1 MTQKDY
7 NLEEIKTLEEKLLN
21 PLIRKSSI
29 EVSKLLADDFIEYG
43 SSGLIYNKQIVI
55 NDLQSECPINFGTR
69 DFKIKKLATDVI
81 LATYIAV
88 KYNDTGIEE
97 SSSLRSSI
105 WKLNDGN
112 WQMIFHQGTKIFDDV
127 ILEEYNINWPV
138 KAATEINIIKQKC
151 KFNWICDIQ
160 HFGSTAIIGLKSKP
174 IIDIMIG
181 VTDINMAQAL
191 VPVLESM
198 GYCFWSDNPKKDRMF
213 FVKGMPPYGK
223 QRTHHIHVFEVNSYE
238 WMARQAF
245 RDYLNTNPEERAAYQ
260 NLKEMLANKFFED
273 RETYTSAKSEFVDS
287 IVKNTAEYKI
297 SQDTSDSHTL
307 KS

>member
-88 KYNDTGIEE
+88 KYNDAGIEE

-127 ILEEYNINWPV
+127 YQFMRSFLIVEIESGIGFGIEYSQLYKNWSEDFWRV
-138 KAATEINIIKQKC
+138 KE
-151 KFNWICDIQ
+151 
-160 HFGSTAIIGLKSKP
+160 
-174 IIDIMIG
+174 
-181 VTDINMAQAL
+181 
-191 VPVLESM
+191 
-198 GYCFWSDNPKKDRMF
+198 
-213 FVKGMPPYGK
+213 
-223 QRTHHIHVFEVNSYE
+223 
-238 WMARQAF
+238 
-245 RDYLNTNPEERAAYQ
+245 
-260 NLKEMLANKFFED
+260 
-273 RETYTSAKSEFVDS
+273 
-287 IVKNTAEYKI
+287 
-297 SQDTSDSHTL
+297 
-307 KS
+307 